1 MKFVDIDKVEK
12 DLDAE
17 NPDGWKMEQFYNAC
31 QDATFYSTIDDFI
44 QEHGEEIEMICF
56 APTPERVGSWECIDD
71 DGGVYRCTACGDE
84 WYLEAGTPEEN
95 NMHFCPHC
103 GACMDAAEDADK
115 DDGGDDQDGEDDG
128 SGIGQAFSPD

>member
-1 MKFVDIDKVEK
+1 MRFVDIDKVKK
-12 DLDAE
+12 DLAE
-17 NPDGWKMEQFYNAC
+17 EKGYWSAEEFAEAC
-31 QDATFYSTIDDFI
+31 ENATFYSTIDDFM